1 MSEWRPKPLL
11 SCIDSY
17 TQFLD
22 ELRTQYILIMTNCA
36 PKISKH
42 FTKLTAVIVENTQYE
57 FPSIEIH
64 KAVISKLILNDERYF
79 KQLVCHMQ
87 NEFRANEAM
96 IRQEHPDFLAALDL
110 FIREVDDDMRSNQ
123 TKIDIYMRDLRKHA
137 LDEYEDLYR
146 DEQEQIRLGR
156 NADGKKKRKKNK
168 RKKKNKGIG
177 GA

>member
-1 MSEWRPKPLL
+1 M

-57 FPSIEIH
+57 FPSTEIH

-79 KQLVCHMQ
+79 KQLVHHMQ
-87 NEFRANEAM
+87 NEFRANEAK
-96 IRQEHPDFLAALDL
+96 IRDDHPDFMAALDL
-110 FIREVDDDMRSNQ
+110 FIREVEDDMRANQ
-123 TKIDIYMRDLRKHA
+123 TKVDIYMRDLRKHA

-156 NADGKKKRKKNK
+156 NVDGRKKKRMKKKN
-168 RKKKNKGIG
+168 RKKKNKEQSRYEEDLQQ
-177 GA
+177 